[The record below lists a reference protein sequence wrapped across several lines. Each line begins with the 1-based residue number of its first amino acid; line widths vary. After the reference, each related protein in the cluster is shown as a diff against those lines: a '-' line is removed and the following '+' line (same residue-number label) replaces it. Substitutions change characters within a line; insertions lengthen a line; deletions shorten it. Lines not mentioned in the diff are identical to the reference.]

1 MSWVIYLVLVAFIL
15 YTSYN
20 IAALSM
26 FGIKN
31 SLSQTFYEFKNIKPC
46 YRFFFPI
53 MMISMGF
60 LLIPAWLVIS
70 EGSNYMFTAFFA
82 ATGIIFTGSAPAFNR
97 NKLEDRMHTGSAY
110 FATTFALLWIIL
122 VTKLWWVIIIW
133 GVIIL
138 FVALLT
144 KTLKSSI
151 IYWLETVTFLSTFT
165 SIIIYFVAK

>member
-60 LLIPAWLVIS
+60 LLIPAWLVVS

-82 ATGIIFTGSAPAFNR
+82 ATGIIFTGSSPAFNR

-110 FATTFALLWIIL
+110 FAAIFALLWIIL

-151 IYWLETVTFLSTFT
+151 VYWLETVTFLSTFT